1 MLYLHHSIETGITQS
16 AKRKK
21 SVKKR
26 KKEEGVDRDKV
37 IRCIT
42 RLLNKATDAELRA
55 ICGAVYHITKRNP

>member
-1 MLYLHHSIETGITQS
+1 MLYLNHSIETGITQS
-16 AKRKK
+16 AKRKNR
-21 SVKKR
+21 SR
-26 KKEEGVDRDKV
+26 NEKKEDGMDRDKV